1 MSETKRNKHKLIAT
15 RILNDESEVSKMKS
29 AAKQI
34 ARQRIQVLF
43 QQAKKVYRDNPQL
56 SNRYVETARKIA
68 MAAKIRLPTVYRRQ
82 ICKNCNTLLM
92 QGSNCRVRIKQKRES
107 HVVVTCL
114 NCGYQSRLLLRK
126 KKERQRLEQNNYPNE
141 TPC

>member
-1 MSETKRNKHKLIAT
+1 
-15 RILNDESEVSKMKS
+15 MKS

-43 QQAKKVYRDNPQL
+43 QQAKKVYPDNPQL
-56 SNRYVETARKIA
+56 SSRYVETARKIA

-82 ICKNCNTLLM
+82 ICKNCNTLLV
-92 QGSNCRVRIKQKRES
+92 QGANCRVRLKQKREP

-114 NCGYQSRLLLRK
+114 NCGYQTRMLLRK
-126 KKERQRLEQNNYPNE
+126 KEEKQRLEQNNYPNE
-141 TPC
+141 TPR